1 MHSLQNACCRTKGN
15 TMKEIIAW
23 IVVAGLLVFG
33 AGVTTGKIIAATT
46 KVASGT
52 PAPGVMVLT
61 GHDATGK
68 TKTAKATYN
77 TVSFSAVFLSVDFTS
92 DQFLCSAFGP

>member
-1 MHSLQNACCRTKGN
+1 
-15 TMKEIIAW
+15 MKET
-23 IVVAGLLVFG
+23 IVWTLVAALLVFG
-33 AGVTTGKIIAATT
+33 AGVTTGKIIASTP
-46 KVASGT
+46 KVISGA
-52 PAPGVMVLT
+52 PVPGVMVLT

-77 TVSFSAVFLSVDFTS
+77 TVSFSAGFLSVDFTS